1 MVGNYRKNSL
11 EQSGTVWNSLEQSG
25 TVWSSRGYWGCVWA
39 PVEKVDLGLGVKEFS
54 EFWDALKNCD
64 GLYFGY
70 GKEPTEW
77 ETLG

>member
-1 MVGNYRKNSL
+1 MKSELRSEILIGPWLVTTGR
-11 EQSGTVWNSLEQSG
+11 